1 VVRKLAKGMG
11 RMPADAA
18 AADAFEQAAVTAH
31 DITAAELTTATAT
44 VDGERDLLIRLVLK
58 QLGKPITGVSI
69 DRDLKVVLEMGKTPG
84 TWSEMLKVRPP
95 SAFPIP

>member
-1 VVRKLAKGMG
+1 LQHEREYPVQRRDRAG
-11 RMPADAA
+11 RR
-18 AADAFEQAAVTAH
+18 H
-31 DITAAELTTATAT
+31 RSRHHRGELTAATAT
-44 VDGERDLLIRLVLK
+44 VDGERDLLMRLVLK